1 MQLTLQS
8 GTFAIAKLDPDASA
22 PECGGAFWSV
32 TRTPQ
37 ELSVVC
43 EEEFTPEGATV
54 ESGWRCLRVDGP
66 LGFTLVGLISEISTV
81 LARAGV
87 SIFVVST
94 FESDYILVKNENA
107 DRAIEV
113 LRAHGHEVM

>member
-1 MQLTLQS
+1 MRLTLQS
-8 GTFAIAKLDPDASA
+8 GTYAIAKLNPDAA
-22 PECGGAFWSV
+22 VPECGGSIWSV

-43 EEEFTPEGATV
+43 EEAFTPKGATV
-54 ESGWRCLRVDGP
+54 ENGWRCLRVDGP
-66 LGFTLVGLISEISTV
+66 LGFTLVGLIAEISTV
-81 LARAGV
+81 LAHAGV

-94 FESDYILVKNENA
+94 FESDYILVKTENA

-113 LRAHGHEVM
+113 LRAHGHEVV